1 MAWVLSAI
9 AGFGFVTVTFAIAYM
24 FAPKGW
30 RTTVFNAVTGAGTV
44 AVPVTDH
51 LAKVPW
57 ATVVDEKTAF
67 VVVQGCLV
75 ANVIWRAKTTTPMG
89 KTSGDAGQEG

>member
-1 MAWVLSAI
+1 MDWVVSAI
-9 AGFGFVTVTFAIAYM
+9 AGLGFVAASFAIAWV

-51 LAKVPW
+51 LAQVPW
-57 ATVVDEKTAF
+57 QTVVDEKTAF
-67 VVVQGCLV
+67 FVVQGCLV
-75 ANVIWRAKTTTPMG
+75 ANVIWRAKTTTPLG
-89 KTSGDAGQEG
+89 RKEEA